1 MKKFLKKFIFIPVV
15 SAIGIYLILQT
26 AFLSYYYFSCVRL
39 KQIAITRWDTVPY
52 KTIIPVKYCRYD
64 RRDLRDHT
72 PLFTAS
78 GRRYNL
84 VCAPGKSLLR
94 LTEHR
99 HLLYGFI
106 CWKSMYQI
114 TDPEI
119 KKQLLEMWK
128 NKMQKSGIILDF
140 ETDINGH

>member
-1 MKKFLKKFIFIPVV
+1 MKKCLKKFIFIPVV
-15 SAIGIYLILQT
+15 SAIEIYFVLQT

-39 KQIAITRWDTVPY
+39 KQVEITRWNTTPY

-64 RRDLRDHT
+64 RRDFRDHT

-84 VCAPGKSLLR
+84 MCAPEKSLLR

-119 KKQLLEMWK
+119 EKQLLEMWN
-128 NKMQKSGIILDF
+128 NKMQNSGEDNIEISG
-140 ETDINGH
+140 N

>member
-15 SAIGIYLILQT
+15 SAIGICFVLQT
-26 AFLSYYYFSCVRL
+26 AFLSYYYFGCVRL

-64 RRDLRDHT
+64 RRDLRDHI

-78 GRRYNL
+78 GRRYDL
-84 VCAPGKSLLR
+84 VYAPGKSLLR

-128 NKMQKSGIILDF
+128 NKMQNSGEDNIEISR
-140 ETDINGH
+140 N